1 MKLFFSKDENN
12 EVVVKLQK
20 GTVQDDFSY
29 TEMVRQLLENNKFED
44 TDFGNLSTEEQGKIQ
59 TMLDKTSSVFEV
71 DSDAL
76 NDHDTVTSN

>member
-12 EVVVKLQK
+12 EVVLKLQK

-29 TEMVRQLLENNKFED
+29 TEMVRQLLKNNKFED

-59 TMLDKTSSVFEV
+59 TLLDKINKIFED
-71 DSDAL
+71 DSDEL
-76 NDHDTVTSN
+76 NN